1 MKRLHWILLLGFLLG
16 LAGFSTV
23 AAQTPMPPS
32 DDQVNAIAKQMF
44 CPVCESTPL
53 DVCPTEA
60 CKQWRELIRLKLSE
74 GWSEQQI
81 KDYFVEQYGVRVL
94 AEPPRQGFNW
104 LFYVVPPVLLL
115 AGVAVLYQ
123 ACTSM
128 RQTAVPLEAE
138 TEAVAQP
145 APAEGDEY
153 LRRVEAELKKRN

>member
-115 AGVAVLYQ
+115 AGVVILYR
-123 ACTSM
+123 AFTSM
-128 RQTAVPLEAE
+128 RQTAPLES
-138 TEAVAQP
+138 EANEPAQP
-145 APAEGDEY
+145 APVESDDY
-153 LRRVEAELKKRN
+153 LRRVEEELKKRN

>member
-1 MKRLHWILLLGFLLG
+1 MKRFHWILLLGCLLG
-16 LAGFSTV
+16 LVGFSTA

-81 KDYFVEQYGVRVL
+81 KDYFVEQYGARVL
-94 AEPPRQGFNW
+94 AEPPRQGLNW
-104 LFYVVPPVLLL
+104 FFYVIPPVLML
-115 AGVAVLYQ
+115 AGVAVLYR
-123 ACTSM
+123 AFTSM
-128 RQTAVPLEAE
+128 RQTAPVEPE
-138 TEAVAQP
+138 TDQP
-145 APAEGDEY
+145 APAPVEADAY
-153 LRRVEAELKKRN
+153 LRRVEEELKKRN